1 MSYCVNCGVELDV
14 TATACPLCNTKIY
27 NPNQP
32 PATDVPTPYATVKG
46 HTEPV
51 KKKEFTIF
59 VSTVLIVTSLVCFLL
74 NQLVIQIGHWSYYVV
89 GICAMLW
96 IFMVPLFFPQKVNI
110 YFQLL
115 FNGIIIALFLGLVSH
130 LHPNNHWYEHIA
142 MPIVGLGT
150 LLLEI
155 IFLFAIKLKS
165 SVLVKTAISIAA
177 IGVFCL
183 VTELVIDLHMKG
195 SFSLFW
201 SAIVASC
208 AFVIDIVLMTIYW
221 LDGLRAEIR
230 RRMHF

>member
-32 PATDVPTPYATVKG
+32 PAADVPTPYATVKG

-51 KKKEFTIF
+51 KMKDFIILI
-59 VSTVLIVTSLVCFLL
+59 STVLVVTSLVCLFLNL
-74 NQLVIQIGHWSYYVV
+74 FTIKIGHWSYYVV

-96 IFMVPLFFPQKVNI
+96 VFMIPLFFPQKANI
-110 YFQLL
+110 YVQLAL
-115 FNGIIIALFLGLVSH
+115 NGISIALFLGLVSY

-142 MPIVGLGT
+142 LPIVGLGT
-150 LLLEI
+150 ILLEI
-155 IFLFAIKLKS
+155 IFIFAIKLKS
-165 SVLVKTAISIAA
+165 SMLVKTAISIAA
-177 IGVFCL
+177 IGVFCM

-195 SFSLFW
+195 YFYLRW
-201 SAIVASC
+201 SAIVAAC
-208 AFVIDIVLMTIYW
+208 AFVIDIVLLVIY
-221 LDGLRAEIR
+221 LLEGLRAEIR